1 MFDEEMRLL
10 ITELHDGHTFGYLW
24 VEDEMES
31 DGAWE
36 LYDKHSESVGDV
48 WGIFTT
54 VIGDDGKT
62 HA

>member
-1 MFDEEMRLL
+1 
-10 ITELHDGHTFGYLW
+10 
-24 VEDEMES
+24 MES